1 MAFGPDMEERIVN
14 LFKDSTVKNI
24 LHIGACLGEEKS
36 FYDTLNPEKV
46 YWFEP
51 NPNLIPEL
59 TEKIKSEKYE
69 SVLFPYAVGKKN
81 GSLPFNIIG
90 DDHGSNPGCSS
101 LRGLKEHATMYPQI
115 KFKNSVIVN
124 VVNIDDFLNENNLST
139 EFDIVSL
146 DTQGNDFDILTTSE
160 FIFSAEA
167 IVIET
172 ASIELYDGQVIEE
185 KITEYME
192 SKGFIKSYHSAWHPQ
207 WGDTLYVKK

>member
-1 MAFGPDMEERIVN
+1 MEERIVN

-24 LHIGACLGEEKS
+24 LHIGACLGEE
-36 FYDTLNPEKV
+36 N
-46 YWFEP
+46 
-51 NPNLIPEL
+51 
-59 TEKIKSEKYE
+59 
-69 SVLFPYAVGKKN
+69 
-81 GSLPFNIIG
+81 
-90 DDHGSNPGCSS
+90 HGSNPGCSS

-192 SKGFIKSYHSAWHPQ
+192 SKGFIKSYHSAWHPK